1 MYSPI
6 KPSRSLFADIRGL
19 KHHIRVWGEDAAPP
33 LFFLHGAWD
42 ASPTFQF
49 LVDHLKDKW
58 RILALDW
65 RGYGGSEW
73 APAYWFHDLVA
84 DMDVLADQFS
94 PGKPMNIVGHSMGS
108 NAAHFFAGARPE
120 RVARLVSLDGF
131 GLADDGPQDALQR
144 YQRWLDTLKVEP
156 GMRSYA
162 STQEMGERLMRG
174 NPNLPADKAAFLGA
188 HVSRKLPDGTFT
200 WNFDPRHRNPYPVQT
215 RLDGWAAGFA
225 NIQASVLLLSAGQN
239 RNRRLSPE
247 ALTTRIG
254 LVPRHAH
261 IHIKDV
267 GHNLHHDAP
276 DLVAR
281 LIEPFL
287 KTGELPASATI

>member
-1 MYSPI
+1 M
-6 KPSRSLFADIRGL
+6 
-19 KHHIRVWGEDAAPP
+19 
-33 LFFLHGAWD
+33 
-42 ASPTFQF
+42 
-49 LVDHLKDKW
+49 
-58 RILALDW
+58 
-65 RGYGGSEW
+65 
-73 APAYWFHDLVA
+73 
-84 DMDVLADQFS
+84 
-94 PGKPMNIVGHSMGS
+94 
-108 NAAHFFAGARPE
+108 
-120 RVARLVSLDGF
+120 
-131 GLADDGPQDALQR
+131 QR

-156 GMRSYA
+156 GMRGYA
-162 STQEMGERLMRG
+162 TTQEMGERLMRG
-174 NPNLPADKAAFLGA
+174 NPLLSADKAAYLGA
-188 HVSRKLPDGTFT
+188 NVSRKLDNGTFT

-247 ALTTRIG
+247 ALMTRIG

-261 IHIKDV
+261 IHIKHV

-287 KTGELPASATI
+287 RTGELPASATI